1 MFYKKRFFSISL
13 RHIYIGMWKYIR
25 KYLPLA
31 LAAVA
36 FMLGEV
42 FVDLAQPRI
51 MSSIVDDGVL
61 GVNNNGVG
69 DYQLILSLGLKM
81 TIIVLIGCICGSAN
95 AICVNLSSQNVGNSI
110 RKDCFARIMGL
121 SFQQTD
127 KFTTGSLVTRVT
139 NDITQTERMVAQF
152 IRGLIRTSF
161 LTLGSLYFM
170 IKLNPGYGIIVLCV
184 LPFVI
189 GCMLICLRKASPLF
203 DKLQS
208 QLDKVNQIMQEDIT
222 GIRIIKAC
230 VKETY
235 EKIRFGKANEELIGT
250 QLRVLIILSYMM
262 PIMSI
267 FMNIAVVSIIYV
279 GNIEVSAGT
288 SSPGNIMAAI
298 TYTTQ
303 LLMGILML
311 VMLFQT
317 ITRGMASWKR
327 IKEVLDCRTALKDGT
342 FTDISLAK
350 GKVEFRNVSF
360 TYPGSDTP
368 ILKNVNLTIN
378 PGETLAILGATGCGK
393 STLVNLIPRFYD
405 VSGGAIL
412 IDDVDVREYTQE
424 ALREKVAIA
433 LQKSELFCR
442 SIYENIRWGEPT
454 ATEKEIREAAKIAQA
469 DEFIEQ
475 TPDKYQTIVSAQ
487 GMSLSGGQKQRIAIA
502 RAVLKYANI
511 LIFDDTTSALDL
523 KTEANLYMALNK
535 TKPDVTKIIVAQR
548 IASVKNADRII
559 VLENGDIVGCG
570 THQELLN
577 SCFIYQ
583 DIYESQ
589 MGKGGG
595 E

>member
-1 MFYKKRFFSISL
+1 
-13 RHIYIGMWKYIR
+13 
-25 KYLPLA
+25 
-31 LAAVA
+31 
-36 FMLGEV
+36 
-42 FVDLAQPRI
+42 D
-51 MSSIVDDGVL
+51 
-61 GVNNNGVG
+61 VN
-69 DYQLILSLGLKM
+69 
-81 TIIVLIGCICGSAN
+81 
-95 AICVNLSSQNVGNSI
+95 
-110 RKDCFARIMGL
+110 
-121 SFQQTD
+121 
-127 KFTTGSLVTRVT
+127 
-139 NDITQTERMVAQF
+139 E
-152 IRGLIRTSF
+152 
-161 LTLGSLYFM
+161 
-170 IKLNPGYGIIVLCV
+170 
-184 LPFVI
+184 
-189 GCMLICLRKASPLF
+189 
-203 DKLQS
+203 
-208 QLDKVNQIMQEDIT
+208 
-222 GIRIIKAC
+222 
-230 VKETY
+230 
-235 EKIRFGKANEELIGT
+235 GT
-250 QLRVLIILSYMM
+250 
-262 PIMSI
+262 
-267 FMNIAVVSIIYV
+267 
-279 GNIEVSAGT
+279 
-288 SSPGNIMAAI
+288 
-298 TYTTQ
+298 
-303 LLMGILML
+303 
-311 VMLFQT
+311 
-317 ITRGMASWKR
+317 
-327 IKEVLDCRTALKDGT
+327 
-342 FTDISLAK
+342 
-350 GKVEFRNVSF
+350 
-360 TYPGSDTP
+360 
-368 ILKNVNLTIN
+368 
-378 PGETLAILGATGCGK
+378 
-393 STLVNLIPRFYD
+393 
-405 VSGGAIL
+405 IL